1 MENWCWEREG
11 LDLFARH
18 YESGAPIPEPLF
30 RKMTAAKN
38 FRSASA
44 AMRQMAQAKM
54 DLIMHIEA
62 REFAQEADVEARI
75 SARVADCVIPTV
87 PPAPTIIRRFT
98 HLFSNPVGYA
108 AGYYSYKW
116 AEVLDADAFTR
127 FRKEGIF
134 SPQVGQQFVEKIL
147 SKGNSED
154 PAKLFRDFMG
164 RDPDLTALLTRS
176 GLAA

>member
-1 MENWCWEREG
+1 
-11 LDLFARH
+11 
-18 YESGAPIPEPLF
+18 
-30 RKMTAAKN
+30 MTAAKN
-38 FRSASA
+38 FRTACA

-62 REFAQEADVEARI
+62 REFAKEADIEGRI
-75 SARVADCVIPTV
+75 SARVADCVIPTE
-87 PPAPTIIRRFT
+87 PPAPTVIRKFN

-127 FRKEGIF
+127 FKKEGIF
-134 SPQVGQQFVEKIL
+134 SPVVGGEFVEMIL

-164 RDPDLTALLTRS
+164 RDPDLAALLTRS